1 MLLQNHGPIT
11 RPIIGRAIPAHVPDR
26 VRTVSSLSQPSA
38 RSEASSPA
46 EPAPPSSGP
55 VVRSDHFGSTDSG
68 ESEARDLDP
77 GFQLPHPEIA
87 HQARFSLFQGMPP
100 ELITDAHRALD
111 AWGHAGDRML
121 VAQKMPVPPA
131 ARSVAAVYL
140 YHGWVSYPGRDRLA
154 EFTGMKPRNIT
165 RALDELEG
173 VGFID
178 RRTRTIPGRGQS
190 SSIVAFNGLAVCQ
203 IIVTQTFSPLF
214 PLAEEILR
222 FHRALSPAVWG
233 EFALPP
239 VSSGPCDHR
248 SVNTTPRPPGET
260 ESAETR
266 SVRLTPR
273 PGVDT
278 AAGVPR
284 SVNTT
289 LRVSEESVTEESI
302 AEPRSVRLT
311 PPGVSI
317 RHPNHDDDLID
328 NNNINLINQS
338 SNQGPGSRSVNLTP
352 RGTASRECPACGSA
366 ELNAEACAACGVL
379 FDSLDDSSS
388 WPAWYRD
395 LAARVPPENL
405 PGWDELLETQ
415 LLADWSEDVL
425 REAADRYISQYA
437 GQRVSAPLKLFGKV
451 AASVASERVRS
462 GRGGGGSAG
471 GARRSGRPRDPG
483 LSVSEQP
490 APVQAQAVCTCEAL
504 AAAAAEALD
513 PQAQQLWAKTLEA
526 LSLELPVTTF
536 ETWLKDSEG
545 VRRDG
550 ENLAVRVASVFT
562 IAWIEQRMYQSILR
576 ALRGCCGPTW
586 DVHFEVSERA
596 ACRIHGTP
604 GSN

>member
-1 MLLQNHGPIT
+1 M
-11 RPIIGRAIPAHVPDR
+11 
-26 VRTVSSLSQPSA
+26 
-38 RSEASSPA
+38 
-46 EPAPPSSGP
+46 
-55 VVRSDHFGSTDSG
+55 
-68 ESEARDLDP
+68 
-77 GFQLPHPEIA
+77 
-87 HQARFSLFQGMPP
+87 
-100 ELITDAHRALD
+100 
-111 AWGHAGDRML
+111 
-121 VAQKMPVPPA
+121 
-131 ARSVAAVYL
+131 
-140 YHGWVSYPGRDRLA
+140 
-154 EFTGMKPRNIT
+154 
-165 RALDELEG
+165 
-173 VGFID
+173 
-178 RRTRTIPGRGQS
+178 
-190 SSIVAFNGLAVCQ
+190 
-203 IIVTQTFSPLF
+203 
-214 PLAEEILR
+214 
-222 FHRALSPAVWG
+222 
-233 EFALPP
+233 
-239 VSSGPCDHR
+239 
-248 SVNTTPRPPGET
+248 
-260 ESAETR
+260 
-266 SVRLTPR
+266 
-273 PGVDT
+273 
-278 AAGVPR
+278 
-284 SVNTT
+284 
-289 LRVSEESVTEESI
+289 
-302 AEPRSVRLT
+302 
-311 PPGVSI
+311 SI

-328 NNNINLINQS
+328 NNNIDLINQS

-352 RGTASRECPACGSA
+352 RGTASRECPACGLA

-395 LAARVPPENL
+395 LAARVPPDNL

-462 GRGGGGSAG
+462 GRGGGGAAG

-483 LSVSEQP
+483 PSVSEQP

-504 AAAAAEALD
+504 AAAEAEAEALD

>member
-1 MLLQNHGPIT
+1 MLLQNYGPIT
-11 RPIIGRAIPAHVPDR
+11 RPIIGRAIPAHVPER

-38 RSEASSPA
+38 RSEASWPA

-68 ESEARDLDP
+68 ESEAGAPDP

-87 HQARFSLFQGMPP
+87 HQARFSLFEGMPP
-100 ELITDAHRALD
+100 ELITGAHRALD

-140 YHGWVSYPGRDRLA
+140 YHGWVSYPGRSRLA

-214 PLAEEILR
+214 PLAEEILC
-222 FHRALSPAVWG
+222 FHRALSPDVWG
-233 EFALPP
+233 EFALAP
-239 VSSGPCDHR
+239 VSSGPGD
-248 SVNTTPRPPGET
+248 PRG
-260 ESAETR
+260 
-266 SVRLTPR
+266 VRLTPR
-273 PGVDT
+273 
-278 AAGVPR
+278 
-284 SVNTT
+284 
-289 LRVSEESVTEESI
+289 VSEESIGEESI
-302 AEPRSVRLT
+302 SEPRGVVLT

-317 RHPNHDDDLID
+317 RHPNHDDDLI
-328 NNNINLINQS
+328 NNNIDLINQS
-338 SNQGPGSRSVNLTP
+338 PNQGPGSQGINLTPRVAPEVEGRGVNLTP
-352 RGTASRECPACGSA
+352 RGTAARECPACGSA
-366 ELNAEACAACGVL
+366 ELNAEACSVCGVL
-379 FDSLDDSSS
+379 IDCPDDSSS

-395 LAARVPPENL
+395 LSARVPPENL
-405 PGWDELLETQ
+405 PDWDELREAQ
-415 LLADWSEDVL
+415 LVADWSDDVL
-425 REAADRYISQYA
+425 RQAADRYISQYA

-462 GRGGGGSAG
+462 RRGRSGAAG
-471 GARRSGRPRDPG
+471 GARHSGGPRDLGP
-483 LSVSEQP
+483 SASEQP
-490 APVQAQAVCTCEAL
+490 VPVQAVCTCEEI
-504 AAAAAEALD
+504 AAAAAAAPDPEA
-513 PQAQQLWAKTLEA
+513 QRMWAKTLEA

-562 IAWIEQRMYQSILR
+562 IAWIEQRVYQTILR
-576 ALRGCCGPTW
+576 AVRGACGLTW
-586 DVHFEVSERA
+586 DVHFEVLERA
-596 ACRIHGTP
+596 ACRVHGTS
-604 GSN
+604 GSK